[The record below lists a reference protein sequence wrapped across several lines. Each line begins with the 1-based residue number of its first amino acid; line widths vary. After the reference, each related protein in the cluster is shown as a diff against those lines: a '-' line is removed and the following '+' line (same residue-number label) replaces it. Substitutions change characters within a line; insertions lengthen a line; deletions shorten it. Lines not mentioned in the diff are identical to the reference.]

1 MADTKSLCGTA
12 DVKSVN
18 MSVDRYAVNFVPK
31 ESGVHYVHVTL
42 NGNHVPGSPYPVQV
56 GQQDADASRVRAYGD
71 GLHKGQ
77 TGKKHDGIV
86 VMASA
91 L

>member
-1 MADTKSLCGTA
+1 MA
-12 DVKSVN
+12 DVKSVDL
-18 MSVDRYAVNFVPK
+18 SVDRYAVNFVPK

-56 GQQDADASRVRAYGD
+56 GLQDADASRVRAYGD

-77 TGKKHDGIV
+77 TGKHNGIV
-86 VMASA
+86 VVASA
-91 L
+91 LLS